1 MAANNRPSLD
11 VLVPLV
17 MIEDNITNDS
27 NDDLSCETQKEVLRH
42 FESGDIVLVRLDS
55 QCLPAIVF
63 NISGL
68 VMKFDIDRQ
77 LYHVCLLDKEFTEQW
92 VDAIDMIIY
101 SVPMIAECQNEQT
114 MLMWSTANEFLEI
127 PNNNDDKTRLEEFKK
142 RFSEVRHQQVPLSSM
157 NTSRKNR
164 RSRSSI
170 QKTTSQQI
178 LYSPLTTCEELHII
192 ESIYQLSQCTYAE
205 AKRIAEDTYRK
216 IVCTNNREN
225 IQSCSVGIIPDQ
237 WFLSFVTRQIEY
249 LRQYSSIWLPD
260 LEGMIENIENQNDVY
275 PLISLMKESV

>member
-42 FESGDIVLVRLDS
+42 FESGDIVLVRIDS

-63 NISGL
+63 NISGF
-68 VMKFDIDRQ
+68 VMKVDIDRQ

-92 VDAIDMIIY
+92 VDATDMIIY

-114 MLMWSTANEFLEI
+114 TLMWSTANELLEI
-127 PNNNDDKTRLEEFKK
+127 PNNNDDKIRLEEFKR
-142 RFSEVRHQQVPLSSM
+142 RFSEARHQQMPLSSI
-157 NTSRKNR
+157 NNSRKDR
-164 RSRSSI
+164 KSRTSN

-178 LYSPLTTCEELHII
+178 LNSSLTTCEELHII
-192 ESIYQLSQCTYAE
+192 ESIYRLSQCTYAE
-205 AKRIAEDTYRK
+205 AKRIAEDIYTK
-216 IVCTNNREN
+216 IICTNNREN
-225 IQSCSVGIIPDQ
+225 IQSCSIGIIPDQ
-237 WFLSFVTRQIEY
+237 WFLKFVTRQIDY

-260 LEGMIENIENQNDVY
+260 LEGMIENMENENDLSS
-275 PLISLMKESV
+275 LISLMKKTV